1 MATATANGAL
11 TERLQEFCTTLAATP
26 EFDAIRLRVDQFMI
40 NDAAKRQY
48 QDVSERGEHLQ
59 HKQSQGVTLD
69 PAEVA
74 EFEQR
79 RDALLA
85 NPVARG
91 FVDAQEEIHGIQEQV
106 MTWVNKTLELGRV
119 PDAEEVGGGGCGHG
133 CGCHH

>member
-11 TERLQEFCTTLAATP
+11 TERLQAFCTALTATP

-48 QDVSERGEHLQ
+48 QDVSERGGHLE

-69 PAEVA
+69 PAEIA
-74 EFEQR
+74 EFEKQ

-91 FVDAQEEIHGIQEQV
+91 FVEAQEEIQGIQEQV

-119 PDAEEVGGGGCGHG
+119 PEAEEVGGGGCGHG